1 MTLETSHPAIEL
13 NHLARRYGREFVL
26 KDINLVVTTGKI
38 VVLKGNNGTGKTTL
52 LKVLSTRL
60 RPSRGSG
67 KIFGRDLVKQAH
79 EVRKSVAYLSVSG
92 GSYPSLTAFE
102 NLKLAA
108 RLYNLEF
115 TKAELEGKLEAVGL
129 LNARNKLVREFSSG
143 MKKRLGIARVL
154 LSDAELWLLDEP
166 YNALDESGQILVDD
180 LLKTAH
186 LDHRTVIMA
195 THDLERSSTFADSV
209 LVLENGSLKRPGFAT
224 EVEVDTHHDKLE
236 TNSLSPHGE
245 RGGERGGATD

>member
-13 NHLARRYGREFVL
+13 SSLARRYGWEFVL

-67 KIFGRDLVKQAH
+67 RIFGNDLVKQAN
-79 EVRKSVAYLSVSG
+79 EVRKSIAYLSVSG
-92 GSYPSLTAFE
+92 DSYPSLTAFE

-129 LNARNKLVREFSSG
+129 LQARDKLVREFSSG

-166 YNALDESGQILVDD
+166 YNALDENGQLLVDE
-180 LLKTAH
+180 LLKTAK
-186 LDHRTVIMA
+186 LDNRTVMMA
-195 THDLERSSTFADSV
+195 THDLERSSRFADSV
-209 LVLENGSLKRPGFAT
+209 LELRDGILKRHGAVTEFGKDEVVFAT
-224 EVEVDTHHDKLE
+224 QDLPV
-236 TNSLSPHGE
+236 LSQDEG
-245 RGGERGGATD
+245 

>member
-13 NHLARRYGREFVL
+13 SNLARRYGREFVL

-52 LKVLSTRL
+52 LKVLATRL
-60 RPSRGSG
+60 RPSRGAG

-79 EVRKSVAYLSVSG
+79 EVRKSIAYLSVTG

-108 RLYNLEF
+108 RLYDLEF
-115 TKAELEGKLEAVGL
+115 TTAELNGKLEAVGL
-129 LNARNKLVREFSSG
+129 LQARNKLVREFSSG
-143 MKKRLGIARVL
+143 MKKRLGIARIL

-186 LDHRTVIMA
+186 LDHRTVMMA
-195 THDLERSSTFADSV
+195 THDLGRIQAFADSV
-209 LVLENGSLKRPGFAT
+209 LELRDGVLKRHGSATRIEDEVLFAT
-224 EVEVDTHHDKLE
+224 QDVPASRE
-236 TNSLSPHGE
+236 G
-245 RGGERGGATD
+245 

>member
-1 MTLETSHPAIEL
+1 MTVETSHPAIEL
-13 NHLARRYGREFVL
+13 TGLARRYGREFVL
-26 KDINLVVTTGKI
+26 KDINLEVSAGKI

-52 LKVLSTRL
+52 LGVLSTRL

-67 KIFGRDLVKQAH
+67 KIFGNDLVRQAH
-79 EVRKSVAYLSVSG
+79 QVRKSVAYLSVSG

-108 RLYNLEF
+108 RLYDLEF
-115 TKAELEGKLEAVGL
+115 TSAELEGKLEAVGL
-129 LNARNKLVREFSSG
+129 AHARDKLVREFSSG

-166 YNALDESGQILVDD
+166 YNALDESGQTLVDD
-180 LLKTAH
+180 LLKTAK
-186 LDHRTVIMA
+186 LDNRTVVMA

-209 LVLENGSLKRPGFAT
+209 LELRDGTLKRHGAVTEFGRDDIVFAT
-224 EVEVDTHHDKLE
+224 QDLPV
-236 TNSLSPHGE
+236 LSQEEG
-245 RGGERGGATD
+245 

>member
-13 NHLARRYGREFVL
+13 NHLARRYGQEFVL
-26 KDINLVVTTGKI
+26 KDINLVVTAGKV

-60 RPSRGSG
+60 RPSRGLG
-67 KIFGRDLVKQAH
+67 KVFGNDLIKQAH
-79 EVRKSVAYLSVSG
+79 EVRKSIAYLSVSG

-108 RLYNLEF
+108 QLYNLEF
-115 TKAELEGKLEAVGL
+115 TTAELEGKLEAVGL
-129 LNARNKLVREFSSG
+129 LQARNKLVREFSSG

-180 LLKTAH
+180 LLKTAY
-186 LDHRTVIMA
+186 LDNRTVIMA
-195 THDLERSSTFADSV
+195 THDLERSSQFADSV
-209 LVLENGSLKRPGFAT
+209 LVLEQGYLKRPGFST
-224 EVEVDTHHDKLE
+224 EVEIDGPSV

-245 RGGERGGATD
+245 RGGERGGVSD

>member
-1 MTLETSHPAIEL
+1 VPLETSHPAIEL
-13 NHLARRYGREFVL
+13 SHLARRYGREFVL
-26 KDINLVVTTGKI
+26 KDINLVVTPGKI

-67 KIFGRDLVKQAH
+67 KVFGCDLVKQAH

-108 RLYNLEF
+108 QLYNLEF
-115 TKAELEGKLEAVGL
+115 TTAELEGKLEAVGL
-129 LNARNKLVREFSSG
+129 LPARNKLVREFSSG

-166 YNALDESGQILVDD
+166 YNALDESGQTLVDD

-186 LDHRTVIMA
+186 LDGRTVMMA
-195 THDLERSSTFADSV
+195 THDLERVQKLADSV
-209 LVLENGSLKRPGFAT
+209 LELRDGTLKRHGSVTEGEINNFLFAT
-224 EVEVDTHHDKLE
+224 QDFPAST
-236 TNSLSPHGE
+236 
-245 RGGERGGATD
+245 GGED

>member
-1 MTLETSHPAIEL
+1 VTLETSHPAIEL
-13 NHLARRYGREFVL
+13 SNLARRYGREFVL
-26 KDINLVVTTGKI
+26 KDISLVVTPGKV

-52 LKVLSTRL
+52 LKVLATRL

-67 KIFGRDLVKQAH
+67 KVFGCDLVKQAN
-79 EVRKSVAYLSVSG
+79 EVRKSIAYLSVSG

-108 RLYNLEF
+108 QLYNLEF
-115 TKAELEGKLEAVGL
+115 TSAELEGKLEAVGL
-129 LNARNKLVREFSSG
+129 LQARNKLVREFSSG

-166 YNALDESGQILVDD
+166 YNALDESGQNLIDD

-186 LDHRTVIMA
+186 LDGRTVVMA
-195 THDLERSSTFADSV
+195 THDLERSSQFADSV
-209 LVLENGSLKRPGFAT
+209 LQLQGGTLRRYGFST
-224 EVEVDTHHDKLE
+224 EVEMDGPSTLLLQQFPL
-236 TNSLSPHGE
+236 LSQKKG
-245 RGGERGGATD
+245 

>member
-1 MTLETSHPAIEL
+1 VTPETSHPAIEL
-13 NHLARRYGREFVL
+13 SGLARRYGQEFVL
-26 KDINLVVTTGKI
+26 QDINLEVTAGKI

-67 KIFGRDLVKQAH
+67 KIFGNDLVKQAH
-79 EVRKSVAYLSVSG
+79 EIRKSVAYLSVSG

-108 RLYNLEF
+108 QLYDLEF
-115 TKAELEGKLEAVGL
+115 TSAELEGKLEAVGL
-129 LNARNKLVREFSSG
+129 LQARNKLVREFSSG

-166 YNALDESGQILVDD
+166 YNALDESGQLLVDN
-180 LLKTAH
+180 LLEAAH
-186 LDHRTVIMA
+186 LDGRTVMMA
-195 THDLERSSTFADSV
+195 THDLERVQRFADSI
-209 LVLENGSLKRPGFAT
+209 LELRGGILKRHGVLTQVEDEVVFAT
-224 EVEVDTHHDKLE
+224 QDLPAP
-236 TNSLSPHGE
+236 LRGE
-245 RGGERGGATD
+245 P

>member
-1 MTLETSHPAIEL
+1 MMKMTLETSHPAIEL
-13 NHLARRYGREFVL
+13 THLARRYGREFVL
-26 KDINLVVTTGKI
+26 KDINLVVRAGKI

-67 KIFGRDLVKQAH
+67 KVFGCDLIKQAN

-115 TKAELEGKLEAVGL
+115 AKAELEGKLEAVGL
-129 LNARNKLVREFSSG
+129 SQARNKLVREFSSG

-166 YNALDESGQILVDD
+166 YNALDENGQILVDD

-186 LDHRTVIMA
+186 LDGRTVIMA
-195 THDLERSSTFADSV
+195 THDLERSSRFADSV
-209 LVLENGSLKRPGFAT
+209 LVLEQGLIKRPGFAT
-224 EVEVDTHHDKLE
+224 EVELE
-236 TNSLSPHGE
+236 MFPLPSQGE
-245 RGGERGGATD
+245 G

>member
-13 NHLARRYGREFVL
+13 KGLARRYGREFVL
-26 KDINLVVTTGKI
+26 KDISLVVTTGKI

-67 KIFGRDLVKQAH
+67 KIFGHDLIKEAN

-102 NLKLAA
+102 NLNLAA

-115 TKAELEGKLEAVGL
+115 AKAELEGKLEAVGL
-129 LNARNKLVREFSSG
+129 LYARDKLVREFSSG

-166 YNALDESGQILVDD
+166 YNALDESGQILVDE

-186 LDHRTVIMA
+186 LDNRTVIMA
-195 THDLERSSTFADSV
+195 THDLERSSAFADSV
-209 LVLENGSLKRPGFAT
+209 LVLENGYLKRPGFAT
-224 EVEVDTHHDKLE
+224 EVEIDRLE
-236 TNSLSPHGE
+236 AAPATDALSPHEE
-245 RGGERGGATD
+245 RGG